1 MKKLLAVLLLLVPS
15 VALAQPGPLS
25 LALRLEH
32 VWTEQVDDWDYDDQ
46 DATDVEGSVVPSIA
60 IGPQWSL
67 FGRGTYKFE
76 AARSEWGLG
85 IEWRFGEC
93 PKPCPKPAPT
103 IPCKRRHR

>member
-1 MKKLLAVLLLLVPS
+1 MKKSMLTMLLMLLPAVV
-15 VALAQPGPLS
+15 VAAPNEFS

-32 VWTEQVDDWDYDDQ
+32 VWTEQDRGWNYYKE
-46 DATDVEGSVVPSIA
+46 DATDIEGSVVPSIA

-76 AARSEWGLG
+76 SARSEWGAG

-93 PKPCPKPAPT
+93 PQPCPK
-103 IPCKRRHR
+103 ISPCKRKHR